1 MREVARI
8 TGGRLSGPDVVVRGV
23 TIDSRRVTGGEL
35 FVPIVAARDG
45 HDFVAHALEAGAAG
59 YLTARPAIGGS
70 AVEVDDPM
78 AALTA
83 LGAHARDRLAG
94 GAGDPPARVAGTP
107 AAGRVVGITGSLGK
121 TSVKDLL
128 RPALSV
134 RWRTW
139 ASLGSFNNEL
149 GVPLTLANAPADTE
163 ALIVEMGARTVGDIA
178 GLCAVARPTIGVVTR
193 VAAVHSETF
202 GDIGRIER
210 AKGELVEAL
219 PADGT
224 AVLNAADPRVAAMA
238 SRTSARVVTFGED
251 GDVRAECVTLD
262 DALRPG
268 FRIASDWGGVNVRLE
283 ARGAHMVG
291 NALAAA
297 TAALVCGVPLDA
309 LPDAFATAA
318 LSPWRMEVVRLPSG
332 AQLINDAYNANP
344 TSMDAALRSLAAL
357 PARRRIAVLGYMAEL
372 GSGSDDEHRAVGRL
386 ARELG
391 VEVLSVGV
399 TAYGADT
406 VASIDEV
413 PAALGDLGPHDA
425 VLVKAS
431 RLAGLERLAAL
442 LDGSRAEGPSVDGS

>member
-1 MREVARI
+1 MSEVARA
-8 TGGRLSGPDVVVRGV
+8 TGGRLSGPDIVVRGV

-45 HDFVAHALEAGAAG
+45 HDFVAHALAAGAAG
-59 YLTARPAIGGS
+59 YLTARPAVGGS
-70 AVEVDDPM
+70 AVEVDDTM

-83 LGAHARDRLAG
+83 LGVEARDRLAG
-94 GAGDPPARVAGTP
+94 GAGDPPARPAGGP

-128 RPALSV
+128 RPALAV

-149 GVPLTLANAPADTE
+149 GVPLTLTNAPADTE
-163 ALIVEMGARTVGDIA
+163 AVIVEMGARTVGDIA
-178 GLCAVARPTIGVVTR
+178 RLCAVARPTIGVVTR

-202 GDIGRIER
+202 GDIGRVER

-238 SRTSARVVTFGED
+238 SRTSARVVTFGEG
-251 GDVRAECVTLD
+251 GDVRAECITLD
-262 DALRPG
+262 DELRPS
-268 FRIASDWGGVNVRLE
+268 FRIAGDWGEVNVRLE

-297 TAALVCGVPLDA
+297 TAALVCGMPIDA
-309 LPDAFATAA
+309 LPDAFAAAA

-332 AQLINDAYNANP
+332 AHLINDAYNANP

-372 GSGSDDEHRAVGRL
+372 GPGSDEEHRAVARL
-386 ARELG
+386 ARDLG
-391 VEVLSVGV
+391 LEVLSVGV
-399 TAYGADT
+399 PAYGTDT
-406 VASIDEV
+406 VASIEEV
-413 PAALGDLGPHDA
+413 PAALGDLGPRDA

-442 LDGSRAEGPSVDGS
+442 LDGSRVDGPPVDGS